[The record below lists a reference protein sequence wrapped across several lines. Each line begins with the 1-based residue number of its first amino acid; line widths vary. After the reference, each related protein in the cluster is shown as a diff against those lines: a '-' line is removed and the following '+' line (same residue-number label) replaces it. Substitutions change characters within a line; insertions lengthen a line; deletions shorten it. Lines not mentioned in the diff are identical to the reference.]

1 MLFYNKELFNLLKM
15 SRNRLLTEILRPSKI
30 SQLIV
35 PPRIEKL
42 LGSGEI
48 KMNMLFTG
56 NAGAGKTSA
65 AKVLAQNYP
74 NLYINCSDES
84 GVDVIREK
92 IKTFCSSI
100 SVFDNAE
107 QIKVVLLDEFDGVS
121 DQFMKALRAVIE
133 SYAESARFIAT
144 CNYLNKIP
152 DSIQSRFE
160 VIDFTPKDKEEED
173 YILKKQMSSTTKIL
187 EKLKITANEE
197 TITTLVKRSFPDM
210 RKLFN
215 RIQALQIA
223 GTTELTQ
230 SEISKT
236 DWSFEPIFE
245 MCINSPEPY
254 KNYTQLV
261 GEYSTYVDDV
271 MYALGT
277 ELPNW
282 LAEKYPS
289 LISALPQIIVEVAH
303 HQAQKTLVIDPTISM
318 LSLVYKIQIIVNT
331 KK

>member
-1 MLFYNKELFNLLKM
+1 M

-65 AKVLAQNYP
+65 AKVLSQQYP
-74 NLYINCSDES
+74 TLYINCSDET
-84 GVDVIREK
+84 GVDVIRDK
-92 IKTFCSSI
+92 IKMFCSTI
-100 SVFDNAE
+100 SVLDGNE
-107 QIKVVLLDEFDGVS
+107 TYKVVLLDEMDYFTQNS
-121 DQFMKALRAVIE
+121 FAALRGIIE
-133 SYAESARFIAT
+133 AFAENARFIAT

-152 DSIQSRFE
+152 DAIQSRFE
-160 VIDFTPKDKEEED
+160 VIDFTPKDKEEEE
-173 YILKKQMSSTTKIL
+173 YILSKQIASTTRVL
-187 EKLKITANEE
+187 EKLKITANTE
-197 TITTLVKRSFPDM
+197 TISTLVKRSFPDM

-215 RIQALQIA
+215 RIQSLQIA
-223 GTTELTQ
+223 GVTELTQ
-230 SEISKT
+230 AEISKT

-245 MCINSPEPY
+245 MCVNSPEPY

-282 LAEKYPS
+282 LAEKHPS
-289 LISALPQIIVEVAH
+289 LISTLPQIIVEVAH